1 MALYIPVCD
10 WFQVSVANTAAL
22 PFAEGT
28 TIGDDVWQFAVA
40 GGREFNPYYSRSV
53 VIRYKGEDAFHLH
66 LTPRHPSARA
76 EDCGLKVANRLL
88 YADGW
93 VDVLRAFLRVSG
105 LQINHLQRVDIA
117 ADFNYFHD
125 PARPNTG
132 LSPARFIRDYFS
144 RPTAARPSYY
154 RKGSNKFRTY
164 GQKTPKRTYFE
175 TLSFGM
181 RTSPVQ
187 VNLYNK
193 TKELKTHDK
202 PWIRD
207 TWKAGGLD
215 VERDVWRV
223 EFSLQPEG
231 MALEH
236 LTHHYF
242 TDVQVEICGYYA
254 NLDALFVTLA
264 QKYFVFYHLRPDHCT
279 KGIRTNREEPVTL
292 FDFHCA
298 PIYKHLSLS
307 HAVGGGVAERNAS
320 RCLQRLSQAANE
332 STSAAEKAALIH
344 AAQILDAVS
353 HEKHLTKGE
362 QMLSDA
368 MISGLIASVAPRRP
382 QYSDKYRERL
392 ISRYLMYLQGKQP
405 EVYDALQVAF
415 RALDGQVDAY
425 VTSLNVLAN
434 SIPPELIE
442 E

>member
-22 PFAEGT
+22 PFKEGT
-28 TIGDDVWQFAVA
+28 TIGQSGYNFQVV
-40 GGREFNPYYSRSV
+40 GGKEFNPYYSRSV
-53 VIRYKGEDAFHLH
+53 LIRYKGEDAFHLH

-88 YADGW
+88 YANGW
-93 VDVLRAFLRVSG
+93 IDVLRAFLRDSG
-105 LQINHLQRVDIA
+105 LEINHLQRVDIA

-125 PARPNTG
+125 ASRPNTG

-144 RPTAARPSYY
+144 RPTATRPSYY

-193 TKELKTHDK
+193 TQELKTHDK

-207 TWKAGGLD
+207 TWAAGGLD
-215 VERDVWRV
+215 VGRDVWRV

-242 TDVQVEICGYYA
+242 TDIQVEMCGYYT

-264 QKYFVFYHLRPDHCT
+264 KKYFVFYYLRPEHCT
-279 KGIRTNREEPVTL
+279 QGIRTNREEPVTL

-307 HAVGGGVAERNAS
+307 HTVGGGIAERNAA
-320 RCLQRLSQAANE
+320 RCLERISNTCEDTTTADQKLTLLRAAKILNDVSQ
-332 STSAAEKAALIH
+332 
-344 AAQILDAVS
+344 Q
-353 HEKHLTKGE
+353 KHLSNGE
-362 QMLSDA
+362 QKMADCL
-368 MISGLIASVAPRRP
+368 ISGLVASVAPRRP
-382 QYSDKYRERL
+382 QYSDKYRNRL

-405 EVYDALQVAF
+405 EVYDSLQVAF
-415 RALDGQVDAY
+415 RTLDKQIDAY

-434 SIPPELIE
+434 TIPPELVE

>member
-28 TIGDDVWQFAVA
+28 TIGDEVWKFDVV

-53 VIRYKGEDAFHLH
+53 VIKYKGEDAFHLH
-66 LTPRHPSARA
+66 LIPRHPSSRR

-88 YADGW
+88 YAAGW
-93 VDVLRAFLRVSG
+93 VDVLRAFLRIAG
-105 LQINHLQRVDIA
+105 LSINHLQRVDIA

-125 PARPNTG
+125 ASRPNTG
-132 LSPARFIRDYFS
+132 LTPARFIRDYFS
-144 RPTAARPSYY
+144 RPTDKRPSYY

-193 TKELKTHDK
+193 TQELKTHDK
-202 PWIRD
+202 PWIRS
-207 TWKAGGLD
+207 TWEAGGLD
-215 VERDVWRV
+215 IGRDVWRV

-242 TDVQVEICGYYA
+242 TDVQVEMCGYYS
-254 NLDALFVTLA
+254 NLDSLFVTLA
-264 QKYFVFYHLRPDHCT
+264 KKYFVFYYLRPGHL
-279 KGIRTNREEPVTL
+279 KQGLRTNREEPVVL

-298 PIYKHLSLS
+298 PTYKHLSLS
-307 HAVGGGVAERNAS
+307 HAVGGGIAERNAS
-320 RCLQRLSQAANE
+320 KCLQRLAQAAE
-332 STSAAEKAALIH
+332 ETTSTKEKQSLLNAAK
-344 AAQILDAVS
+344 ILDAVS
-353 HEKHLTKGE
+353 HQKHLDKGE
-362 QMLSDA
+362 QMMADT
-368 MISGLIASVAPRRP
+368 MVSGLLASVAPKRY
-382 QYSDKYRERL
+382 QYSDRYRERL

-415 RALDGQVDAY
+415 RALDGQVSAY
-425 VTSLNVLAN
+425 VASLHSLAET
-434 SIPPELIE
+434 IPPELVE

>member
-1 MALYIPVCD
+1 MALYIPACD
-10 WFQVSVANTAAL
+10 WFQMSVANVAAL
-22 PFAEGT
+22 PFTEGT
-28 TIGDDVWQFAVA
+28 TISNSVWHFDVV
-40 GGREFNPYYSRSV
+40 GGKEYNPYYSRSV
-53 VIRYKGEDAFHLH
+53 LIRYKGEDAFHLH
-66 LTPRHPSARA
+66 LTPRHPSARV

-88 YADGW
+88 YANGW
-93 VDVLRAFLRVSG
+93 VDVLRAFLRLSG

-144 RPTAARPSYY
+144 RPTASRPSYY

-193 TKELKTHDK
+193 TQELKTHDK

-207 TWKAGGLD
+207 NWAAGGLD
-215 VERDVWRV
+215 VARDVWRV

-242 TDVQVEICGYYA
+242 TDVQVEMCGYYA

-264 QKYFVFYHLRPDHCT
+264 QKYFVFYHLRPEHCIQ
-279 KGIRTNREEPVTL
+279 GIRTNREQPVTL
-292 FDFHCA
+292 FDYHCA

-307 HAVGGGVAERNAS
+307 HAVGGGIAERNAS
-320 RCLQRLSQAANE
+320 KCLQRVSNTYDDTTTPDEKLILLRAA
-332 STSAAEKAALIH
+332 KV
-344 AAQILDAVS
+344 LDDVS
-353 HEKHLTKGE
+353 RQKHLTKGE
-362 QMLSDA
+362 QKMADSLL
-368 MISGLIASVAPRRP
+368 SGLMASVAPRRP
-382 QYSDKYRERL
+382 QYSDKYRSRL
-392 ISRYLMYLQGKQP
+392 ITRYLMYLQGKQP
-405 EVYDALQVAF
+405 EIYDSLQVAF
-415 RALDGQVDAY
+415 RALDGQVDAF

-434 SIPPELIE
+434 SIPPELVE